1 LCWKVIDDHPPPQK
15 SRFGILFLDVIDVKN
30 PLKLIMVSQ
39 DFIAVGVK

>member
-1 LCWKVIDDHPPPQK
+1 MIIPQK
-15 SRFGILFLDVIDVKN
+15 NKNRFGILFLDVIDVKN